1 MSKTDGV
8 EVNVQMSK
16 KPASMAELLESC
28 GLQHRTAAFES
39 EGYTIEISIDA
50 LKAGTLLE
58 DLKELNLPLG
68 ERRMFVDQVEQL
80 EKTPSA
86 PRLSKAAS
94 VGPVE
99 TERSAVQVER
109 SVAPVESQGAKFH
122 APWSNMHPPPWLHM
136 HLPTAPKD
144 ITSASNSL
152 LATHMPLFIIALMH
166 VSTFAVLGMWTT
178 FWPLVWC
185 AVPASLF
192 AMVAAGLIGTSPPNA
207 ISETIV
213 YRSGTIKLFAW
224 ATVILTTVSFFT
236 ACALGGVMVQQAF
249 DWEKDKD
256 IALNCDHDESQNK
269 FLSWAQDPETGLW
282 TQEMHVQSM
291 RCQEDDDCTGDRW
304 CDDDCTPNTDASGTI
319 LLDHACIAGNPATM
333 VGALYWCTG
342 NVGKCDHGHP
352 AIPEPFAV
360 SPPPPSPP
368 SLPPPS
374 FPPSPP
380 PLTSPAPSLPRGNPS
395 PPAPPSSPPPPPAPN
410 PPAPSPAPPLHGMF
424 LAAAAVSDT
433 PFYDLFVARAAGRDG
448 MVAYALDYYGSG
460 QNYKDSTTLPAM
472 VMGTRGAVLLLAVLP
487 LSLPLCLVAAR
498 VAYLAK
504 KVHGL
509 SVKQAK
515 ASGEEQAALLNDPR
529 ASAAEAD
536 PSPPG
541 PDPTA
546 TV

>member
-8 EVNVQMSK
+8 EVNVEMSK

-28 GLQHRTAAFES
+28 GLQHRTRDFES

-68 ERRMFVDQVEQL
+68 ERRMFVDQMEQL
-80 EKTPSA
+80 QKAPSA

-99 TERSAVQVER
+99 TERSVVPER
-109 SVAPVESQGAKFH
+109 SVVQESQDAKFH
-122 APWSNMHPPPWLHM
+122 APWSNMHLPTAHRPPWLHM

-152 LATHMPLFIIALMH
+152 VATHMPLFIIALMH

-249 DWEKDKD
+249 IWEKDKG
-256 IALNCDHDESQNK
+256 IANNCDHDESKNE
-269 FLSWAQDPETGLW
+269 FRYFGLDPKADPRTGFGLVGGGW
-282 TQEMHVQSM
+282 VEGMHVLSM
-291 RCQEDDDCTGDRW
+291 RCLDDDDCTGARW
-304 CDDDCTPNTDASGTI
+304 CDR
-319 LLDHACIAGNPATM
+319 DHEAEITFDGQ
-333 VGALYWCTG
+333 LYWCTG
-342 NVGKCDHGHP
+342 NVGTCDHGHP
-352 AIPEPFAV
+352 AIPDPFAV
-360 SPPPPSPP
+360 SPPPPSRRLLPLARLRRCTRHTHQGASVAVVRYSHSVAGLHWHCRTGVARPERAAFHSTAGAAAVLVRHAALLLVHWWDRVVAVNRYCWRRLCHSTLAEAADAPCVAATAPP
-368 SLPPPS
+368 AYRVRSTDRTCPVVVSRLWPSAPLPTPPPS
-374 FPPSPP
+374 
-380 PLTSPAPSLPRGNPS
+380 ALP
-395 PPAPPSSPPPPPAPN
+395 
-410 PPAPSPAPPLHGMF
+410 
-424 LAAAAVSDT
+424 
-433 PFYDLFVARAAGRDG
+433 
-448 MVAYALDYYGSG
+448 
-460 QNYKDSTTLPAM
+460 
-472 VMGTRGAVLLLAVLP
+472 
-487 LSLPLCLVAAR
+487 
-498 VAYLAK
+498 
-504 KVHGL
+504 
-509 SVKQAK
+509 
-515 ASGEEQAALLNDPR
+515 
-529 ASAAEAD
+529 
-536 PSPPG
+536 
-541 PDPTA
+541 
-546 TV
+546 

>member
-8 EVNVQMSK
+8 EVNVEMSK

-28 GLQHRTAAFES
+28 GLQHRTRDFES

-80 EKTPSA
+80 QKTPSA

-99 TERSAVQVER
+99 TERSVVPER
-109 SVAPVESQGAKFH
+109 SVVQESQDAKFH
-122 APWSNMHPPPWLHM
+122 APWSNMHLPTAHRPPWLHM

-152 LATHMPLFIIALMH
+152 VATHMPLFIIALMH

-249 DWEKDKD
+249 IWEKDKG
-256 IALNCDHDESQNK
+256 IANNCDHDESKNE
-269 FLSWAQDPETGLW
+269 FRYFGLDPKADPRTGFGLVGGGW
-282 TQEMHVQSM
+282 VEGMHVLSM
-291 RCQEDDDCTGDRW
+291 RCLDDDDCTGARW
-304 CDDDCTPNTDASGTI
+304 CDR
-319 LLDHACIAGNPATM
+319 DHEAEITFDGQ
-333 VGALYWCTG
+333 LYWCTG
-342 NVGKCDHGHP
+342 NVGTCDHGHP
-352 AIPEPFAV
+352 AIPDPFAV

-368 SLPPPS
+368 RYPS
-374 FPPSPP
+374 PSDPPSPP
-380 PLTSPAPSLPRGNPS
+380 PESPFPPPAPDGDPS
-395 PPAPPSSPPPPPAPN
+395 PPPPPSPPSSPPPPPNPN

-424 LAAAAVSDT
+424 LAEAAVSDT

-472 VMGTRGAVLLLAVLP
+472 VMGTRGAVLLLAILP